1 MTLNPILK
9 GFNRWSEVLKS
20 VYDGTNDETAAGF
33 HSNVILEALP
43 LAHKESVK
51 LKRNEA
57 DFCNVRWFD
66 SI

>member
-1 MTLNPILK
+1 MTLKPILK
-9 GFNRWSEVLKS
+9 GFNPKFFKL
-20 VYDGTNDETAAGF
+20 VYDGTNDETTAGF
-33 HSNVILEALP
+33 YSNAILEALP

-66 SI
+66 NI